1 MENKFKEARIK
12 AGLKTNEAAEK
23 LGVSQPTLSGWERGV
38 KNPTLDNLILM
49 SNLYGVSIDYLLDRV
64 SISPIPNSLMIS
76 KDVLHTLNG
85 KPVWISNKGWGLV
98 NSNNSD
104 VLFYDGTKMLFTEIL
119 NAYVVQEKFSEPLPP
134 TLTPINIDD
143 LTRHETV
150 WIEPL
155 SDVTEIKEM
164 LRGYYQHKGDFYEN
178 EVGNRFLIKNYKINW
193 IAFETQP

>member
-119 NAYVVQEKFSEPLPP
+119 NAYIVSDDTDEKPSILPL
-134 TLTPINIDD
+134 TKEELLSCD
-143 LTRHETV
+143 TV

-155 SDVTEIKEM
+155 TDIIEIKES
-164 LRGYYQHKGDFYEN
+164 LKGWYSLKGQFFEN
-178 EVGNRFLIKNYKINW
+178 EFGNRFAISSYSTNW
-193 IAFETQP
+193 IAYKNKN

>member
-76 KDVLHTLNG
+76 KDILHTLNG

-119 NAYVVQEKFSEPLPP
+119 NAYIVSDDTDEKPSTLPL
-134 TLTPINIDD
+134 TKEELLSFNS
-143 LTRHETV
+143 V

-155 SDVTEIKEM
+155 TDITEIKES
-164 LRGYYQHKGDFYEN
+164 LKGWYSLKGQFFEN
-178 EVGNRFLIKNYKINW
+178 EFGNRFSLSSYSTNW
-193 IAFETQP
+193 IAYKDKI